1 MQMLHSAVLV
11 KERKKM
17 KFELFK
23 NDSRGHK
30 NHGWLD
36 TFHTFSFASYF
47 NPKRINFGALRVLND
62 DTVIGGEGFGTHP
75 HDNMEI
81 VSIPLSGDLEHKD
94 SMGNGSVIK
103 HGEVQVMSAGTGI
116 THSEYN
122 ANDDRPVKFFQIWVF
137 PNKENVT
144 PRYDQKK
151 FDFTANRN
159 KLVQLVSPYSDDEK
173 GGLWIHQDAWFNM
186 GEFDEGK
193 SVEYTLNKKGNGLF
207 AMVVEG
213 EFNVNGHLLSRRD
226 AVGLWELGD
235 EEKIKITADSDNAKI
250 LLIEVPMYKVV
261 L

>member
-1 MQMLHSAVLV
+1 
-11 KERKKM
+11 M

-23 NDSRGHK
+23 ADARGHK

-47 NPKRINFGALRVLND
+47 DRNRINFGALRVLND

-81 VSIPLSGDLEHKD
+81 VSIPLAGDLEHKD
-94 SMGNGSVIK
+94 SMGNGSVIR

-122 ANDDRPVKFFQIWVF
+122 ANDDRLLKFFQIWVF
-137 PNKENVT
+137 PNKENVK

-151 FDFTANRN
+151 FDFAANRN
-159 KLVQLVSPYSDDEK
+159 NLVQLVSPQSDDA
-173 GGLWIHQDAWFNM
+173 GLWIYQDAWFNM

-193 SVEYTLNKKGNGLF
+193 SVEYTIKKKGNGLF

-213 EFNVNGHLLSRRD
+213 EFNVDGHLLSRRD
-226 AVGLWELGD
+226 AVGLWD
-235 EEKIKITADSDNAKI
+235 IDDKPTKITANSNDAKI
-250 LLIEVPMYKVV
+250 LLIEVPMYKVTF
-261 L
+261 